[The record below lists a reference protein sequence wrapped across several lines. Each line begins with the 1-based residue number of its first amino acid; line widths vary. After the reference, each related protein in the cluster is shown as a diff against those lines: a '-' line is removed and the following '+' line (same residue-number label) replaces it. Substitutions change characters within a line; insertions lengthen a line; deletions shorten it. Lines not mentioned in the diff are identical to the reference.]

1 MTILRGIPGSG
12 KSTYR
17 KAMQQKYVNLDEL
30 RTAFPNHDEKYIRAL
45 QDDLICSF
53 INSNNDFIIDNTH
66 IYEHSYQKYVQW
78 AKSAEYDVKVI
89 HCRTE
94 LTECIRR
101 NEMRE
106 RKVPKSVILRMA
118 HDFGY
123 DLGEEYFN
131 LISVNQRA
139 IIVDLDGTLANID
152 HRLYYVKDKDQKGW
166 EEFFQHISND
176 TPNMAVYDMLQV
188 MHQSGY
194 AILLVSGREEKWR
207 DATETWLKKFH
218 IPYTWLLMRPFGDYR
233 DDTEIKEEIYT
244 RYIQPY
250 FNVSFCVDDLPSV
263 CRKWRE
269 LGLTCFQIQDKE
281 F

>member
-30 RTAFPNHDEKYIRAL
+30 RAAFPNRNEKYIRSL

-53 INSNNDFIIDNTH
+53 INTRADFIIDNTH
-66 IYEHSYQKYVQW
+66 IYEHSYQKYIQW
-78 AKSAEYDVKVI
+78 AKSAEYDVNVI
-89 HCRTE
+89 HCRTN
-94 LTECIRR
+94 LTECIHR

-106 RKVPKSVILRMA
+106 RKVPRSVILRMA

-123 DLGEEYFN
+123 DLREEYFN
-131 LISVNQRA
+131 LIPVNRKA
-139 IIVDLDGTLANID
+139 IIVDLDGTLVNID
-152 HRLYYVKDKDQKGW
+152 HRLQYVKDKDQKDWNG
-166 EEFFQHISND
+166 FFKDISTD
-176 TPNMAVYDMLQV
+176 TPNVAVYDMI
-188 MHQSGY
+188 MAMRCAGY
-194 AILLVSGREEKWR
+194 TILLVSGREEKWR
-207 DATETWLKKFH
+207 NDTESWLKKFD
-218 IPYTWLLMRPFGDYR
+218 IPYDWLLMRPFGDYR
-233 DDTEIKEEIYT
+233 DDTELKEEIYT

-250 FNVSFCVDDLPSV
+250 FRVSFCVDDRPSV